1 MTALGRTAVL
11 VGLYFCPDAY
21 PQFLYVGIQGGTPL
35 SASTSSAL
43 VGNRAGA
50 GLSTLDIRRYTV
62 GATFEIALPFKL
74 RFEADA
80 LYKRLD
86 RTDHSFLAPTFG
98 NITREAANAWEFPL
112 LLKYPFVRGRY
123 SPFMVAGGTFRR
135 IQSFDGSTETFAYG
149 FQPPYSVVRYR
160 INDPL
165 TQGGMAFGDGVRI
178 ITMGPLKVTPAIRYT
193 RWRSMD
199 FLPTKNQGEFLLGL
213 GL

>member
-1 MTALGRTAVL
+1 MTGLGGTVVL
-11 VGLYFCPDAY
+11 VTLFCADAY
-21 PQFLYVGIQGGTPL
+21 PEFLYVGIQGGTPL

-43 VGNRAGA
+43 VGSRAGA

-62 GATFEIALPFKL
+62 GPTFEIALPFKL

-86 RTDHSFLAPTFG
+86 RTDHSFLAPTYG
-98 NITREAANAWEFPL
+98 TITREAANAWEFPL

-123 SPFMVAGGTFRR
+123 SPFVAAGGTFRR
-135 IQSFDGSTETFAYG
+135 IRSFDGSTETFAYG

-165 TQGGMAFGDGVRI
+165 TQGGLAFGAGVRI

-193 RWRSMD
+193 RWRSME
-199 FLPTKNQGEFLLGL
+199 FLPTKNQVEFFVGL

>member
-11 VGLYFCPDAY
+11 VILVFCPDAN

-35 SASTSSAL
+35 PASTSSAL
-43 VGNRAGA
+43 IGSRAGA

-62 GATFEIALPFKL
+62 GPTFEIALPFKL

-112 LLKYPFVRGRY
+112 LLKYPFGRRRY
-123 SPFMVAGGTFRR
+123 SPFVAAGGTFRR

-165 TQGGMAFGDGVRI
+165 TEGGMAFGAGMRI
-178 ITMGPLKVTPAIRYT
+178 ITVGRLKVTPAIRYT
-193 RWRSMD
+193 RWRSME
-199 FLPTKNQGEFLLGL
+199 FLPTKNQVEFLVGL